1 MAKLI
6 LLSSRAYQPKIKKRE
21 RKVGV
26 SGILVVNLD
35 RCYYDV
41 YKYFRNDWESL
52 TDQTQLGQEDL
63 HVTRIE

>member
-1 MAKLI
+1 
-6 LLSSRAYQPKIKKRE
+6 
-21 RKVGV
+21 VGV
-26 SGILVVNLD
+26 SGILVLNLD